1 VNTKPPVP
9 RWRWALW
16 LAVLGPALVVFYV
29 LLTPVWVGI
38 RVTRWLSA
46 RREVAIPRS

>member
-1 VNTKPPVP
+1 VSTKPPVP
-9 RWRWALW
+9 RWRWAVW
-16 LAVLGPALVVFYV
+16 LVVLGPALVVFYV

-38 RVTRWLSA
+38 RMTRWLSA